1 MVQKLEPFKG
11 WKLGDE
17 KGDTCKKFQLY
28 PAEPLPQA
36 RKFCEIARKYV
47 KLKFRK

>member
-17 KGDTCKKFQLY
+17 KGDACKKFQLY
-28 PAEPLPQA
+28 PAEPLPQGNFA
-36 RKFCEIARKYV
+36 
-47 KLKFRK
+47 KLLGNM